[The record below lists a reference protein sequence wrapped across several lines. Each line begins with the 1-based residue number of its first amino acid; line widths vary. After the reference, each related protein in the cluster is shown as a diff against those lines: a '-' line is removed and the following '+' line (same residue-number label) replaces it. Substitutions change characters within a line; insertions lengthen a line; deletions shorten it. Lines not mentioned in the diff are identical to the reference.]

1 MNDRDPDGDGDGGR
15 RRKPVSWAL
24 VLAILLVSGLAML
37 GAIYLVVR
45 TGKL

>member
-1 MNDRDPDGDGDGGR
+1 MNDRDPGGDGDGGR

-24 VLAILLVSGLAML
+24 VVTILIVSGLAML

>member
-1 MNDRDPDGDGDGGR
+1 MNEPSPGPTGGR
-15 RRKPVSWAL
+15 QRKPANWA
-24 VLAILLVSGLAML
+24 VVVALLVVTALAML